1 MFTGLVQE
9 IGTIRSVDE
18 NNGDLRLEIE
28 TVMDLSL
35 VPMGASIC
43 CSGCCLTVVAKEE
56 KSFFVDVSNESLSKT
71 VIGAWQVKT
80 RINLEPS
87 LKVGDEMGGHYVSG
101 HVDSTTKILDIAED
115 GGSYCFKIAI
125 PKSLEMFVAT
135 KGSVTIDGISLTVNE
150 VDDTSFNVNIIPH
163 TMENT
168 TLSDRKVGDEVNIEV
183 DLLARYAVNMLNKKG
198 IK

>member
-9 IGTIRSVDE
+9 IGIIRSVDE

-28 TVMDLSL
+28 TVMDLLS

-101 HVDSTTKILDIAED
+101 HVDSTTKITDIEED
-115 GGSYCFKIAI
+115 GGSYRFTIAI
-125 PKSLEMFVAT
+125 PSHLDVFIAT

-150 VDDTSFNVNIIPH
+150 VNDTSFSVNIIPH

-168 TLSDRKVGDEVNIEV
+168 TLSDRNVGDEVNIEV